1 MDARAKLRR
10 LVDVEACAT
19 TYRPTYGQAVRVYNI
34 LNSCIFGDKLKKPHI
49 VIRGMRDS
57 WALCEGDL
65 YTGEDRFI
73 HDPICHRIILADQFP
88 SRKFFV
94 EVLAHEMVHQ
104 YQCEHLNR
112 MDHGQ
117 TFWAWENK
125 LNRYNLRLFKAK
137 SASRWNH

>member
-1 MDARAKLRR
+1 
-10 LVDVEACAT
+10 
-19 TYRPTYGQAVRVYNI
+19 
-34 LNSCIFGDKLKKPHI
+34 
-49 VIRGMRDS
+49 MRDA

-65 YTGEDRFI
+65 YTGQDRFI
-73 HDPICHRIILADQFP
+73 HDPVCHRIILAEQFP

-117 TFWAWENK
+117 TFWAWENR